1 VKVSWSKKSRWE
13 RMFDPIVSELKGR
26 QLTVNGRAITGRQ
39 IARPAVRVAGGLA
52 IATAASAI
60 VSALRDQG
68 GD

>member
-1 VKVSWSKKSRWE
+1 MRVSWSKKSRWE
-13 RMFDPIVSELKGR
+13 RMFAPIVGELKGR

-39 IARPAVRVAGGLA
+39 IAKPAVRVVGGLA
-52 IATAASAI
+52 IATATSAI